1 MERSTLETLPQW
13 KTDHRLPRPP
23 HCRNCCNPV
32 RTPAAAFPA
41 ATEHSFQDGFATQP
55 RCGPLPQEPRC
66 PRWPG
71 SCENSPLSRLTCPES
86 FWLNSWGI
94 AGLVAAELHP
104 KYYEGPAAT
113 IPGKEAFAKDLDRN
127 CFPRDSSGDRW
138 CTSSPPRQLVSW
150 KRSSLSTG
158 PTCSSLLTTPGNRQ
172 SFVTGGCVFQR
183 PHRQAGGKGA

>member
-1 MERSTLETLPQW
+1 MVSPLSHVVDP
-13 KTDHRLPRPP
+13 
-23 HCRNCCNPV
+23 CRKSRDVP
-32 RTPAAAFPA
+32 
-41 ATEHSFQDGFATQP
+41 G
-55 RCGPLPQEPRC
+55 
-66 PRWPG
+66 PG

-86 FWLNSWGI
+86 FWLNSWALPDWSRQNCI
-94 AGLVAAELHP
+94 ATFSPPQLGKH
-104 KYYEGPAAT
+104 YEGLAAT
-113 IPGKEAFAKDLDRN
+113 ILGKEAFAKDLDRN